1 MDRETL
7 ISELQYKAVRS
18 SGKGGQHVNKVSTKV
33 ELHFDL
39 ENSRALTVD
48 EKNRLKISLKKRLN
62 KEQKLILQSSE
73 TRSQLKNKEIVT
85 RKFLEI
91 ILTGLKQEKKR
102 IPTKLPKSVKL
113 KRLDDKKRHSDKKLG
128 RQKPKLD

>member
-1 MDRETL
+1 M
-7 ISELQYKAVRS
+7 
-18 SGKGGQHVNKVSTKV
+18 
-33 ELHFDL
+33 
-39 ENSRALTVD
+39 TVD
-48 EKNRLKISLKKRLN
+48 EKNRLKIRLKNRLN